1 MSSQMMKAYSNVAG
15 NQVLVYGE
23 AMGQVMRTIE
33 RVSCSDAAVLVTGE
47 SGVGKEVVARALH
60 EHSPRRNGPWV
71 DVNVAALPEHLVES
85 ELFGYEKGAF
95 SGADS
100 TKPGLFELANGGTLF
115 LDEVG
120 ELDAKM
126 QVKLLRVLDGVP
138 YYRLGGVR
146 KVSVDVRV
154 VAATNANLEEDISK
168 GRFRN
173 DLFHRLAQVHVQVPP
188 LRKRPEEILPF
199 AQFFLRQRDQLLVF
213 SADAQQALQKYA
225 WPGNLRELK
234 NVVTR
239 CAILTDGG
247 SIGIQ
252 DLPAAIARGATAPQP
267 GVSYRLDSLEAQTI
281 GEVLSVT
288 GGHHKQAA
296 NLLGISPRT
305 LSRKLKT
312 YAAAC

>member
-1 MSSQMMKAYSNVAG
+1 
-15 NQVLVYGE
+15 
-23 AMGQVMRTIE
+23 
-33 RVSCSDAAVLVTGE
+33 
-47 SGVGKEVVARALH
+47 
-60 EHSPRRNGPWV
+60 
-71 DVNVAALPEHLVES
+71 
-85 ELFGYEKGAF
+85 
-95 SGADS
+95 
-100 TKPGLFELANGGTLF
+100 
-115 LDEVG
+115 
-120 ELDAKM
+120 
-126 QVKLLRVLDGVP
+126 VKLLRVLDGVP

-188 LRKRPEEILPF
+188 LRKRPEEILQF

-247 SIGIQ
+247 SIESRICRRRLRAEQPLRSRGFRTGSTVWRRRR
-252 DLPAAIARGATAPQP
+252 LAR
-267 GVSYRLDSLEAQTI
+267 SCR
-281 GEVLSVT
+281 
-288 GGHHKQAA
+288 
-296 NLLGISPRT
+296 
-305 LSRKLKT
+305 
-312 YAAAC
+312 